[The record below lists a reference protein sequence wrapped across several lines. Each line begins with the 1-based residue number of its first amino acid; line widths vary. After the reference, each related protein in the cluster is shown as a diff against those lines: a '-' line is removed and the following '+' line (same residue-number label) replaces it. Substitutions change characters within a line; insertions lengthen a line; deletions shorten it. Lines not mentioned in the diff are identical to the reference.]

1 MYVCTVCLCMY
12 LWMYVCIYGCMYIFH
27 NQCEALRRLKGDPCQ
42 QEPCA
47 LDPMRFGGMFSSLVG
62 ENGDTLGWPG
72 TPCAP
77 GDGVKRTEDGGVD
90 VAGPGQ
96 PHTAAVCTTTPRPCK
111 AHGREGELEQ
121 ESERPPMHRHGP
133 APCRC
138 PSQTVREAMEK
149 PPPGKPAR
157 TVYGSMYGSMYMYI
171 PQSM

>member
-1 MYVCTVCLCMY
+1 MYVRCLYISMD
-12 LWMYVCIYGCMYIFH
+12 VCIYGCMYIFH

-138 PSQTVREAMEK
+138 PSQMGGHGKV
-149 PPPGKPAR
+149 PPAKTSKNR
-157 TVYGSMYGSMYMYI
+157 VW
-171 PQSM
+171 

>member
-1 MYVCTVCLCMY
+1 MYVCMYVCMCVCVYVCMYGVCMYVSMDVCMY
-12 LWMYVCIYGCMYIFH
+12 LWMYVYIFH

-62 ENGDTLGWPG
+62 ENFSY
-72 TPCAP
+72 
-77 GDGVKRTEDGGVD
+77 DGGVD

-96 PHTAAVCTTTPRPCK
+96 PHTAAVCTATPRPCK

-149 PPPGKPAR
+149 SPPGKPAR
-157 TVYGSMYGSMYMYI
+157 TVYGSMYI